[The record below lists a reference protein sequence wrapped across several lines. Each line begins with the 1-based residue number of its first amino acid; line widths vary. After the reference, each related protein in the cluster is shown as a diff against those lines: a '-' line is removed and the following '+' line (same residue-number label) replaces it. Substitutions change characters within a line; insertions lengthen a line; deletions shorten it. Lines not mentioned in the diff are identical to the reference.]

1 MQAFEY
7 ARPATVGQAV
17 RLLAAGGSMP
27 LAGGADLLALM
38 KDNVEAPR
46 RLVAL
51 GAIESLHGVRLDAA
65 GLHVGALVTLEELA
79 SHPEV
84 RRQYKVVAEAAS
96 HVAGPQIRNF
106 GTVAGN
112 LCQRPR
118 CWYFRNG
125 FGLLPERNGKSM
137 VVEGD
142 NRYHAIFGNAGPA
155 YFVHPSTLAP
165 LLIALGARLRLAGP
179 GGGRDARGGGG
190 GQGDPVEREIDLASF
205 YRAPQ
210 RPGESEHAL
219 AAGELVTAVVVP
231 PMGGRQAWSY
241 EVRQRQTLDWSLATA
256 AVALDLR
263 SGRVEAAR
271 VVLGQVAPVPWR
283 AVAAEQLLHGRSVDA
298 KVAAAAGEAAVK
310 GARPLSH
317 NHYKVQLVRTAVK
330 RALLAATGQKE
341 V

>member
-7 ARPATVGQAV
+7 ARPATVDQAV
-17 RLLAAGGSMP
+17 RLLAADGSVA
-27 LAGGADLLALM
+27 LAGGSDLLALM
-38 KDNVEAPR
+38 KDGVEAPR
-46 RLVAL
+46 RVVAL
-51 GAIESLHGVRLDAA
+51 GGIAALRGLRLDGA
-65 GLHVGALVTLEELA
+65 GLRIGALATLDELA

-84 RRQYKVVAEAAS
+84 RRRYPVVAEAAG
-96 HVAGPQIRNF
+96 HVAGPQIRNL

-118 CWYFRNG
+118 CWYYRSG
-125 FGLLPERNGKSM
+125 FGLLPEQHGKSM

-142 NRYHAIFGNAGPA
+142 NRYHAILGNGGPA

-179 GGGRDARGGGG
+179 RGER
-190 GQGDPVEREIDLASF
+190 QVELASF

-210 RPGESEHAL
+210 AAGEREHAL
-219 AAGELVTAVVVP
+219 GGGEVVTEVLVP
-231 PMGGRQAWSY
+231 PMGGRLAWSY

-256 AVALDLR
+256 AVVLGMEGGKVA
-263 SGRVEAAR
+263 SAR

-283 AVAAEQLLHGRSVDA
+283 AEGAEELLRGKAVNAGVAAV
-298 KVAAAAGEAAVK
+298 AGEAAVR
-310 GARPLSH
+310 GARALSR
-317 NHYKVQLVRTAVK
+317 NQYKIQLARVAVK
-330 RALLAATGQKE
+330 RALLAAAGQKE